1 MSKVLRISHG
11 GYKIITEPGSELKL
25 DVGEAGQVRITGD
38 LIVEGARTDLEVSVL
53 NVEDRDIV
61 INKANTTAAA
71 NYPGIVPINNGTRAS
86 SGLLIQRGSLP
97 QAEFLYDENP
107 TLNYYPPGENTLT
120 QGAFIF
126 KDATG
131 KLLGL
136 TTNFIQTGG
145 GDLNFSI
152 PGNSSTGKIQIKTPG
167 GSVPYSERI
176 GDPDDV
182 PNVKY
187 LREYVRAE
195 AGQAIIE
202 RYSRYYTDEDD
213 NFYDSRTGSR
223 AQDVIAGDLST
234 GIFFTVG
241 VGTPG
246 PNGTLGF
253 NREIFEVAN
262 FNRDGLFIGDS
273 NSSIK
278 PHLKLYVNEP
288 ASPLD
293 TKYSYIETDNGPL
306 VLNPS
311 DGLVKLKRKLEI
323 EHLQVSAIDPD
334 PVANT
339 NTLWSR
345 GDQGAGGTGIYFAN
359 TTTQGEICSAA
370 KALVYGLIF

>member
-1 MSKVLRISHG
+1 MSKVLRISQG

-86 SGLLIQRGSLP
+86 AGLLIQRGSLP

-107 TLNYYPPGENTLT
+107 LLNYFPPGANDLN

-131 KLLGL
+131 KLLGI

-145 GDLNFSI
+145 
-152 PGNSSTGKIQIKTPG
+152 SSLHFNTGIGGKIQVKTSG
-167 GSVPYSERI
+167 AIPYSNRI
-176 GDPDDV
+176 GQDDDI
-182 PNVKY
+182 PNIKY
-187 LREYVRAE
+187 IKEYVRAE

-202 RYSRYYTDEDD
+202 KFSRYYEDEDG
-213 NFYDSRTGSR
+213 NFFDTRTGADAR
-223 AQDVIAGDLST
+223 DIIAGDITT
-234 GIFFTVG
+234 GVFFTVALG
-241 VGTPG
+241 APG
-246 PNGTLGF
+246 PNGSLGL
-253 NREIFEVAN
+253 NREVFQVGN
-262 FNRDGLFIGDS
+262 FNRKGVFVGDATAS
-273 NSSIK
+273 GATK

-288 ASPLD
+288 PLGNTID

-306 VLNPS
+306 VINPS
-311 DGLVKLKRKLEI
+311 DGLVKLKRKLEV
-323 EHLQVSAIDPD
+323 EHLQPSELDPD
-334 PVANT
+334 PVPNT
-339 NTLWSR
+339 NTIWSR

-359 TTTQGEICSAA
+359 TLTQGEVCSAA